1 MKNKIFLIFCLL
13 LLFNS
18 CLDNRAPC
26 GINTYIYYAEGNCNI
41 TNQNIKY
48 MPYTGKVYIAQK
60 QVAEQFA
67 DSSFDSLKKIAL
79 VTKAVRG
86 GISLLVEP
94 GTYYIIP
101 DTMFCLNCNNM
112 VTINKDDL
120 IEKEFKFLKCISN

>member
-1 MKNKIFLIFCLL
+1 
-13 LLFNS
+13 
-18 CLDNRAPC
+18 
-26 GINTYIYYAEGNCNI
+26 
-41 TNQNIKY
+41 
-48 MPYTGKVYIAQK
+48 MPYTGKVYIALK
-60 QVAEQFA
+60 QVAEQFT
-67 DSSFDSLKKIAL
+67 DSSFDSLKKVAI

-120 IEKEFKFLKCISN
+120 IEKEFKFFKCISN